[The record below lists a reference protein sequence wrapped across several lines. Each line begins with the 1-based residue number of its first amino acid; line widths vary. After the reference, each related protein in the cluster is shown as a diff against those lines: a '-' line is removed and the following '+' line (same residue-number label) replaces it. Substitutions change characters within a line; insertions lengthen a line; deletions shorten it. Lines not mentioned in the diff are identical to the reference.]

1 MELRDLHPLVADKV
15 ADAMCDT
22 LLVAWDGCH
31 KIYVALDDEQ
41 AQWFE
46 KNYEYS
52 VRGTGDEM
60 LTAID
65 CWYTNSC
72 GLRFVSAVATNHA
85 DPNAGYISLISQGD
99 SWEYDEAQ
107 DDEGYLI

>member
-1 MELRDLHPLVADKV
+1 MLSLS
-15 ADAMCDT
+15 
-22 LLVAWDGCH
+22 
-31 KIYVALDDEQ
+31 LDDEQ

-46 KNYEYS
+46 ENYEYS
-52 VRGTGDEM
+52 VRGTSDEM
-60 LTAID
+60 LSALD

-99 SWEYDEAQ
+99 SWDYDDEQ
-107 DDEGYLI
+107 DDDEDDE